1 MTALSIAGVNVRQDS
16 EGRFSLNDLHKA
28 AVSAGNATSSQ
39 RPANFLKSEPVQAF
53 VAALNSDATQIAS
66 VNSVKGGKNQG
77 TYASELV
84 AIRYAAW
91 IDPSFEITVYKTF
104 QSVARGDIEKA
115 KAIATRQ
122 TIKDEY
128 LPMTDAVANLKQL
141 EGKTA
146 KHYHFSNEN
155 NLIYRVLIGKT
166 AKEFKAENGVESV
179 RDSLTPVE
187 QQALLSLQRANTSL
201 IDLGYDYQHRKQ
213 ELERLYHRLW
223 FDRLKAEHIALES

>member
-28 AVSAGNATSSQ
+28 AGKEKKHSPSYWLANQQTSDLI
-39 RPANFLKSEPVQAF
+39 AVLETTGIPVFKKEGRNGGTF
-53 VAALNSDATQIAS
+53 VA
-66 VNSVKGGKNQG
+66 K
-77 TYASELV
+77 ELV
-84 AIRYAAW
+84 YAYAMWISADFHLRVIRAY
-91 IDPSFEITVYKTF
+91 DSLVNGE
-104 QSVARGDIEKA
+104 IEKA

-155 NLIYRVLIGKT
+155 NLIYRVLIGRT

-223 FDRLKAEHIALES
+223 FERLKAEHIALES

>member
-1 MTALSIAGVNVRQDS
+1 MTALSIVGVKVRQDS

-28 AVSAGNATSSQ
+28 AMANGKATKSQ
-39 RPANFLKSEPVQAF
+39 RPGAFLQSDSVKSF
-53 VAALNSDATQIAS
+53 IGALDSDATIIAS
-66 VNSVKGGKNQG
+66 LNTVKGGKGQG
-77 TYASELV
+77 TYGSELL
-84 AIRYAAW
+84 AIRYAGW
-91 IDPSFEITVYKTF
+91 IDPEFEITVYKTF
-104 QSVARGDIEKA
+104 QAVAKGEIEKA

-166 AKEFKAENGVESV
+166 AKEFKAENSVESV

-213 ELERLYHRLW
+213 ELERLYQRLW
-223 FDRLKAEHIALES
+223 FKRLKDEHIALEA